1 MLFILKNM
9 SSSSQNSATLSKD
22 FTVGFGLYLIISPL
36 TLQNGSPFLPITF
49 VDFVAFTNLSRT
61 NLLRTS
67 LKTLQSMNVWVTSLG
82 FWYNFGGK
90 QDECLETDKFGQT
103 AYSLFRR

>member
-1 MLFILKNM
+1 MLRVTHPESDTAIFEYLD
-9 SSSSQNSATLSKD
+9 QN
-22 FTVGFGLYLIISPL
+22 
-36 TLQNGSPFLPITF
+36 
-49 VDFVAFTNLSRT
+49 TNLGRLDYFT
-61 NLLRTS
+61 I
-67 LKTLQSMNVWVTSLG
+67 KTLQSINVWVTSLG